1 MPVDV
6 GVYSGWCPLPSGVL
20 FLGRPAK
27 YVIWHQKGSTSQD
40 GDFKS
45 PKHE

>member
-1 MPVDV
+1 MPVDD
-6 GVYSGWCPLPSGVL
+6 GVYSGR
-20 FLGRPAK
+20 RPAG
-27 YVIWHQKGSTSQD
+27 YAIRHQKGSTSQD